1 MPTGFRAWYPV
12 TGEAIEGLAINYV
25 AVLAIALHQ
34 QLYLACNNQ
43 VGTSVMST
51 YLKLE
56 ATSIKNLPDVQ
67 AVLAE
72 AKALIEDT
80 HSWPEGK
87 THHGVRTHR
96 KAMMGPSWH
105 SRTSTH
111 GPEDGTFD
119 DFWNCL
125 GITHSLN
132 EKEYVPEVKSA
143 TPLGSYDGFEGSSNN
158 MIPINPYH
166 LLSANHPAWTMGY
179 SFTPPV
185 SDRVFTVLI
194 ACILE
199 EQPGKQGF
207 VISLPLDV
215 SADQDLKEK
224 EPRGVRGHYVS
235 VERVKEI
242 DGITPLVPSMATRSS
257 PGGLIPTFLSEPA
270 MPSKISEVSSASS
283 CSAKGHVPLEPFLYI
298 QSPNPQDVPHVVE
311 WIKASCSNHTT
322 RSAYNQIILLS
333 DKSDSN
339 PQSSSWSDIP
349 GRKSTHTQY
358 HRVPFHRYKELF
370 FIESGPRGYSP
381 GSMLGF
387 LPYHKATPITVVQVD
402 HTHIGVSEDRDTSYQ
417 DVAMG
422 AVTHLPAWKQLLA
435 LTLCISKLHD
445 FHTCTTR
452 AVVRRCIHRAVRYT
466 TCRLL
471 EPLTPIHSMKLALEI
486 RPGPADE
493 EGWRPEMRYAEPG
506 CHRGCAIER
515 AGWAAKPGCMRV
527 GLWTGGTHRKTGK
540 RVSDAA
546 SNSELAGCD
555 MNRKEVE
562 AQAPNHGI
570 TNEKQIQYME
580 E

>member
-87 THHGVRTHR
+87 THHGVISFLTRR
-96 KAMMGPSWH
+96 ERAIH
-105 SRTSTH
+105 SRFTSTH

-125 GITHSLN
+125 GINHSLN

-143 TPLGSYDGFEGSSNN
+143 TPLGSCDGFEGSSNN

-270 MPSKISEVSSASS
+270 MPSKISE
-283 CSAKGHVPLEPFLYI
+283 
-298 QSPNPQDVPHVVE
+298 DVPHVVE
-311 WIKASCSNHTT
+311 WIKA
-322 RSAYNQIILLS
+322 RRA
-333 DKSDSN
+333 
-339 PQSSSWSDIP
+339 SSS
-349 GRKSTHTQY
+349 
-358 HRVPFHRYKELF
+358 
-370 FIESGPRGYSP
+370 
-381 GSMLGF
+381 
-387 LPYHKATPITVVQVD
+387 
-402 HTHIGVSEDRDTSYQ
+402 
-417 DVAMG
+417 
-422 AVTHLPAWKQLLA
+422 
-435 LTLCISKLHD
+435 
-445 FHTCTTR
+445 
-452 AVVRRCIHRAVRYT
+452 
-466 TCRLL
+466 
-471 EPLTPIHSMKLALEI
+471 
-486 RPGPADE
+486 
-493 EGWRPEMRYAEPG
+493 
-506 CHRGCAIER
+506 
-515 AGWAAKPGCMRV
+515 
-527 GLWTGGTHRKTGK
+527 
-540 RVSDAA
+540 
-546 SNSELAGCD
+546 
-555 MNRKEVE
+555 
-562 AQAPNHGI
+562 
-570 TNEKQIQYME
+570 
-580 E
+580 

>member
-1 MPTGFRAWYPV
+1 
-12 TGEAIEGLAINYV
+12 
-25 AVLAIALHQ
+25 
-34 QLYLACNNQ
+34 
-43 VGTSVMST
+43 MST

-80 HSWPEGK
+80 QKWPEGK

-96 KAMMGPSWH
+96 KAIMAIH
-105 SRTSTH
+105 SRFTSTH

-125 GITHSLN
+125 GINHSLN
-132 EKEYVPEVKSA
+132 EKQYVPEVKSA

-270 MPSKISEVSSASS
+270 MPSKISE
-283 CSAKGHVPLEPFLYI
+283 
-298 QSPNPQDVPHVVE
+298 DVPHVVE
-311 WIKASCSNHTT
+311 WIKA
-322 RSAYNQIILLS
+322 RRA
-333 DKSDSN
+333 
-339 PQSSSWSDIP
+339 SSS
-349 GRKSTHTQY
+349 
-358 HRVPFHRYKELF
+358 
-370 FIESGPRGYSP
+370 
-381 GSMLGF
+381 
-387 LPYHKATPITVVQVD
+387 
-402 HTHIGVSEDRDTSYQ
+402 
-417 DVAMG
+417 
-422 AVTHLPAWKQLLA
+422 
-435 LTLCISKLHD
+435 
-445 FHTCTTR
+445 
-452 AVVRRCIHRAVRYT
+452 
-466 TCRLL
+466 
-471 EPLTPIHSMKLALEI
+471 
-486 RPGPADE
+486 
-493 EGWRPEMRYAEPG
+493 
-506 CHRGCAIER
+506 
-515 AGWAAKPGCMRV
+515 
-527 GLWTGGTHRKTGK
+527 
-540 RVSDAA
+540 
-546 SNSELAGCD
+546 
-555 MNRKEVE
+555 
-562 AQAPNHGI
+562 
-570 TNEKQIQYME
+570 
-580 E
+580 